1 MTSATQTVRLN
12 WGAVF
17 LRASILAALRA
28 PSRGMQV
35 HLPDGPV
42 TLYWIQGQ

>member
-17 LRASILAALRA
+17 LRFSIRSALYV
-28 PSRGMQV
+28 PNRGMLV